1 MFRNIKREGVRVQ
14 KEAINEHF
22 QGVGKVNGKTNGIG
36 RGRLI

>member
-1 MFRNIKREGVRVQ
+1 MQ

-22 QGVGKVNGKTNGIG
+22 QGVGKVNGKTNGTG

>member
-1 MFRNIKREGVRVQ
+1 MQ

-36 RGRLI
+36 CGRLI